1 MKQMMKDM
9 RYIKYIVALVL
20 CIQMSSCN
28 EFLTLTPHDTKVVS
42 SVEDYR
48 DILASYMRY
57 LKTPTMPSQ
66 DVVMGVGLTTLPF
79 YSSEVDGSLS
89 IYTGE
94 SNLTTESAYYYD
106 RTNNVYTQTGK
117 NSLTWLNTNVSA
129 WNNIYSFLGPI
140 NLIINGITTADGTDE
155 NLRNRV
161 LGEALTWRAYAFYKL
176 LQLYSPMKNNTLGI
190 PVYLTPEKGIGE
202 AMPERK
208 TQAEVFKQIFSDIN
222 QALDL
227 LTKTTSNDWNYA
239 WSADFLHAMMAD
251 VYAWKACSGAAEDSD
266 WQNAEQEATTAMRG
280 RNLISSADMLKSIFD
295 CSDNAYSKELKND
308 EFFIRIVDG
317 RYTYICDFKY
327 AYYEDG
333 EVADGLVN
341 TKNFRKFAD
350 NDIRKKAWFSADG
363 THNDKYNLIGS
374 DMSQGCLMPFRLA
387 DMYLIKAEALA
398 RQGKTSESKT
408 ILDEFRSH
416 RYTGNLPDIG
426 TDQNSLVNAIHDER
440 FLEFYMEGDKV
451 WLDMKRFGDTLERTI
466 AGEKNNL
473 TSDDFRYCFPIP
485 ATEMES
491 NKKMEQN
498 PGWESVIVY

>member
-1 MKQMMKDM
+1 M
-9 RYIKYIVALVL
+9 RYLKYIIAALL

-28 EFLTLTPHDTKVVS
+28 KFLTLTPHDTKVVN

-48 DILASYMRY
+48 DILASFMRY
-57 LKTPTMPSQ
+57 LKTPTLPSQ
-66 DVVMGVGLTTLPF
+66 DVVMGVGLSTLPF
-79 YSSEVDGSLS
+79 PSSEVDGSLS

-94 SNLTTESAYYYD
+94 SNLTTESSYYYD

-117 NSLTWLNTNVSA
+117 NALTWLNTNSSA
-129 WNNIYSFLGPI
+129 WDNIYSFLGPI
-140 NLIINGITTADGTDE
+140 NLIISSVPTAEGSDE

-176 LQLYSPMKNNTLGI
+176 LQLYSPMKDNRLGI
-190 PVYLTPEKGIGE
+190 PVYLTPEKEIGE

-208 TQAEVFKQIFSDIN
+208 SQTEVFQRILDDCN

-227 LTKTTSNDWNYA
+227 LTKTTYNDWNCA
-239 WSADFLHAMMAD
+239 WNADFINAMMAD
-251 VYAWKACSGAAEDSD
+251 VYAWKACSGAAADTD
-266 WQNAEQEATTAMRG
+266 WANAEQHATAAMRG
-280 RNLISSADMLKSIFD
+280 RNLVSSADMLKTIFD

-308 EFFIRIVDG
+308 EFYLRIVDG
-317 RYTYICDFKY
+317 RWTYICDFTY

-333 EVADGLVN
+333 GVADGLVN
-341 TKNFRKFAD
+341 KVNYRKFAD

-374 DMSQGCLMPFRLA
+374 DMSQGCIMPFRLA
-387 DMYLIKAEALA
+387 DMYLIKAEALV
-398 RQGKTSESKT
+398 RQGKTGEGKAV
-408 ILDEFRSH
+408 LDEFRSH
-416 RYTGNLPDIG
+416 RYTGSLPTIG
-426 TDQNSLVNAIHDER
+426 NDSEALLKAIYDER
-440 FLEFYMEGDKV
+440 FKEFYMEGDKV
-451 WLDMKRFGDTLERTI
+451 WLDMKRFGDTMERTI

-473 TSDDFRYCFPIP
+473 TADDFRYCFPIP
-485 ATEMES
+485 AREMQY